1 MRRAHNILVLAA
13 LICALPGCSPVAA
26 VNAPAARPLAVQ
38 QKATGSR
45 DGNLAVLA
53 GKLRTSSRTPVN
65 IVQFGDSHTAADLF
79 SGEMRRLLQSQ
90 YGDGGIGFV
99 AATPVP
105 GTRYDNLILKTARR
119 QWELVSARNQ
129 QSTQFPL
136 GGYLSVPL
144 AANPSVRLEARE
156 PSAQRYRIS
165 ALYQA
170 RENSSLTARGG
181 QNAARRVMLAA
192 SNGQWRFSPPL
203 NSISL
208 PVDMSL
214 NVHPGTVLGGWY
226 IQGQKNAG
234 VTYSA
239 LGINGARLEVQDKWQ
254 AGWQE
259 NLKALRPDLI
269 ILAYGTNEAFDNT
282 LDMAKYRDQLRRTVA
297 QLKRVQ
303 PRAVILLVG
312 PSDSIKQ
319 RGARTCATRRPQ
331 SLPQVVQIQR
341 QVARQAN
348 VLFWDWQAYMGG
360 ECSIARWQAE
370 GLARGDLVHLTA
382 DGYRKSASGLY
393 DYLRGQLGLR

>member
-1 MRRAHNILVLAA
+1 MRRLHNILALAA
-13 LICALPGCSPVAA
+13 LISALPGCSPVAA
-26 VNAPAARPLAVQ
+26 VSAPAARTINAP
-38 QKATGSR
+38 QKAVNGR
-45 DGNLAVLA
+45 DANLAVLA
-53 GKLRTSSRTPVN
+53 GKLRTANRTPVN

-79 SGEMRRLLQSQ
+79 SGELRRLFQAQ
-90 YGDGGIGFV
+90 YGDGGMGFV

-105 GTRYDNLILKTARR
+105 GTRYDNVILKTAKR

-129 QSTQFPL
+129 QSEQFPL

-144 AANPSVRLEARE
+144 ASTPSVRIDARV
-156 PSAQRYRIS
+156 PTAQRYRVS

-181 QNAARRVMLAA
+181 QNATRRVMLAA
-192 SNGQWRFSPPL
+192 SNGQWRFSPLL
-203 NSISL
+203 NGIAL

-214 NVHPGTVLGGWY
+214 NAHPGTVLGGWY

-282 LDMAKYRDQLRRTVA
+282 LDMAQYRDQLTRSVA
-297 QLKRVQ
+297 QLRRLQ

-319 RGARTCATRRPQ
+319 RGARVCSARRPQ

-360 ECSIARWQAE
+360 ECSIAQWQAQ

-382 DGYRKSASGLY
+382 DGYRKSAAGVY
-393 DYLRGQLGLR
+393 EYLRGQLGLR